1 MWAVDNESRDIFLKE
16 LCLLFVLPQDKG
28 GRKNGEERR
37 KKETGRKGKG
47 RMGKGSAIRR

>member
-37 KKETGRKGKG
+37 KKENRTLFDNEDH
-47 RMGKGSAIRR
+47 STQDLT